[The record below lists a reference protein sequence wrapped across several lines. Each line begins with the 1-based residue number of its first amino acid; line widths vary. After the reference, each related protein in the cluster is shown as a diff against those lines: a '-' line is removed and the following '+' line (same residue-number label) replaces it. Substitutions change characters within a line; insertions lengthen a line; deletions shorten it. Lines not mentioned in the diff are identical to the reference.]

1 MTKKKENVELE
12 NNELENNELENN
24 ELDEN
29 EVFGIT
35 DEEFLEIKEDE

>member
-1 MTKKKENVELE
+1 MTKKKE

>member
-1 MTKKKENVELE
+1 MTKKNENIELE
-12 NNELENNELENN
+12 NNEVENN

-35 DEEFLEIKEDE
+35 EEEFLEIKEDE